1 VRSSVLIGAGL
12 PWGLGMRGDVTPM
25 LLSHRMHTEYAYP
38 HDDLRNSAVQ
48 WETSKIRASVC
59 EQAESPMSACGRIRN
74 LLCLLF
80 RQDAA
85 VGHYRQ
91 CQYSRFIGRLS
102 SHVVS
107 DVAARWS
114 PEARVLCS
122 PVVVCYGFWRSE
134 PHQV

>member
-1 VRSSVLIGAGL
+1 VNKVKAQCLRVGAYVTCFVFSFDRIQQLVTIG
-12 PWGLGMRGDVTPM
+12 
-25 LLSHRMHTEYAYP
+25 E
-38 HDDLRNSAVQ
+38 
-48 WETSKIRASVC
+48 
-59 EQAESPMSACGRIRN
+59 
-74 LLCLLF
+74 
-80 RQDAA
+80 
-85 VGHYRQ
+85 

-122 PVVVCYGFWRSE
+122 PVVVCYGFWRSG